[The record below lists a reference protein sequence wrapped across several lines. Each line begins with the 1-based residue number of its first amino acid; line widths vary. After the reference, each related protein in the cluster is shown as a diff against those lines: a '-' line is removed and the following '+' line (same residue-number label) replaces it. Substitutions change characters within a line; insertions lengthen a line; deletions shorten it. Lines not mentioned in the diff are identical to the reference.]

1 LFHKSA
7 GEAVRQPGENS
18 VFVRRNKEQ
27 DGAFLWRAGQ
37 ACTSRREPMP
47 AAKKD
52 KTLKDLFFNG
62 LKDIYYATL
71 AEEEATDESLSR
83 LGEGGVNEPA
93 MQEAA

>member
-1 LFHKSA
+1 MS
-7 GEAVRQPGENS
+7 
-18 VFVRRNKEQ
+18 
-27 DGAFLWRAGQ
+27 
-37 ACTSRREPMP
+37 

-52 KTLKDLFFNG
+52 KTLEDVFLDG
-62 LKDIYYATL
+62 LKDIYYTTL